1 MKDIQK
7 YFKSQE
13 MAELIEE
20 YGDPIIL
27 NDSGQVTGVNQLF
40 RSLIFDRCGVLVSLN
55 KNH

>member
-1 MKDIQK
+1 MNDIKK

-27 NDSGQVTGVNQLF
+27 NDIGQVTGVNQQCFAALF
-40 RSLIFDRCGVLVSLN
+40 EKILMT
-55 KNH
+55 